1 MKKSNCSDIL
11 SLKNLALN
19 KKKEF
24 KKLLIVLKKQKPGKL
39 DSEFSELH
47 NNEFDE
53 IDCLDCA
60 NCCRGLGPRITE
72 KDIDKLASNLRMK
85 AAEFI
90 EKHLLI
96 DEDKDY
102 VFKSMP
108 CPFLMPDNYCS
119 VYEARPKA
127 CRDYPHT
134 NQSNIKP
141 NLNQALK
148 NTETCPAVYN
158 IFLNLKEKYLD

>member
-1 MKKSNCSDIL
+1 MKKTDCKNIS

-19 KKKEF
+19 KKKDF
-24 KKLLIVLKKQKPGKL
+24 KRLLAILKKQKAGML
-39 DSEFSELH
+39 DREFNELH
-47 NNEFDE
+47 NTEFDE

-60 NCCRGLGPRITE
+60 NCCRDLGPRITE
-72 KDIDKLASNLRMK
+72 KDIDKLAANLRIK
-85 AAEFI
+85 TADFI
-90 EKHLLI
+90 EKFLII

-102 VFKSMP
+102 VFKTMP

-127 CRDYPHT
+127 CKEYPHT

-158 IFLNLKEKYLD
+158 IFLLLEKKYL